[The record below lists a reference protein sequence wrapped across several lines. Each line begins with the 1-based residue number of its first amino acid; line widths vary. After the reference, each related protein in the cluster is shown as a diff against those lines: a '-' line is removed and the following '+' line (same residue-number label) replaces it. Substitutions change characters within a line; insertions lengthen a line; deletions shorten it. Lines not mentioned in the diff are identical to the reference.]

1 MHVIFSVSAFKNS
14 TQRRRGG
21 SDDQQHNHKVMNR
34 LPLTHNE
41 NWYHQRKAKVNRPH
55 RHSPVKLKI
64 PAIKIYTRSGLT
76 VQLIDP
82 HRRLSDH
89 RLMVLCTLAI
99 GRTYSRVD
107 IGVRKT

>member
-1 MHVIFSVSAFKNS
+1 M
-14 TQRRRGG
+14 
-21 SDDQQHNHKVMNR
+21 
-34 LPLTHNE
+34 
-41 NWYHQRKAKVNRPH
+41 
-55 RHSPVKLKI
+55 KI

-76 VQLIDP
+76 VQLFDP

-89 RLMVLCTLAI
+89 RLMVLCTLAF